1 MSPELTTA
9 GSSNGGI
16 SRAPRHGIR
25 TTQIRLTL
33 TLAGVVGVCF
43 GVLFGCDSEQRARDA
58 SAPPSLQTSEI
69 SIRFDVA
76 PQKAPVVSVL
86 AFHAT
91 VAGVLQRDVLGIVD
105 PLAAAAPDRDCEL
118 RDLDLSASTLGA
130 QGGSIELQEL
140 GGIGLQLGASDPAA
154 GLAPGLAPSL
164 PSPGSLPTGG
174 AAPSSTAGMILR
186 PFPRLFPDVAT
197 VVGGVVAEA
206 GPLQLSGLPERIGL
220 LTSASELPLEE
231 LAVPAAPHI
240 TSVNGVPLAAGAK
253 VDGHDGLI
261 IGVSGDAGTI
271 VELRPFGATVAISC
285 AVPLSG
291 LGESTLTVPRALV
304 ARLTG
309 SAANPSGTMLVASAK
324 VLPASL
330 DALSRARVRVAPFA
344 ATNHLSI
351 EVRASTAVELTP

>member
-9 GSSNGGI
+9 GSSKGRI
-16 SRAPRHGIR
+16 FRARWRGIR
-25 TTQIRLTL
+25 SA
-33 TLAGVVGVCF
+33 LAQASVVAACASMLLACDGV
-43 GVLFGCDSEQRARDA
+43 QRVRDA
-58 SAPPSLQTSEI
+58 SAPPSMQTSEI
-69 SIRFDVA
+69 SIRFDVS

-118 RDLDLSASTLGA
+118 RDLDLSASMLVA

-140 GGIGLQLGASDPAA
+140 GGIGLQLGASDPATA
-154 GLAPGLAPSL
+154 L
-164 PSPGSLPTGG
+164 PSPGALATGATAPAG
-174 AAPSSTAGMILR
+174 PSSTAGMILR

-206 GPLQLSGLPERIGL
+206 GPLQLGGLPDRIGL
-220 LTSASELPLEE
+220 LTPASELPLEE

-240 TSVNGVPLAAGAK
+240 TSVNGTALTAGAR
-253 VDGHDGLI
+253 VDGHEGLTI
-261 IGVSGDAGTI
+261 SVAGEAGAI

-285 AVPLSG
+285 AVPPAAG
-291 LGESTLTVPRALV
+291 GESTLTVPRALV

-309 SAANPSGTMLVASAK
+309 AANPSATTSAK

>member
-9 GSSNGGI
+9 ASSKGRI
-16 SRAPRHGIR
+16 SRARWRGIR
-25 TTQIRLTL
+25 PTRIRLA
-33 TLAGVVGVCF
+33 TLASVVGVCASM
-43 GVLFGCDSEQRARDA
+43 VAGCDGVQRARDA

-69 SIRFDVA
+69 SIRFDVS

-130 QGGSIELQEL
+130 QGGTIELQEL
-140 GGIGLQLGASDPAA
+140 GGIGLQLGASDVAPA
-154 GLAPGLAPSL
+154 LPAPGALAT
-164 PSPGSLPTGG
+164 GPTG
-174 AAPSSTAGMILR
+174 PSATAGMILR

-206 GPLQLSGLPERIGL
+206 GPLQLGGLPDRIGL

-240 TSVNGVPLAAGAK
+240 TSVNGTPLAAGAK
-253 VDGHDGLI
+253 VDGHDGLT
-261 IGVSGDAGTI
+261 IGVSGDAGAI

-285 AVPLSG
+285 AVPPSTAA
-291 LGESTLTVPRALV
+291 GESTLTVPRALV
-304 ARLTG
+304 ARLT
-309 SAANPSGTMLVASAK
+309 SAANPSATALGK

-344 ATNHLSI
+344 ATNQLSI

>member
-9 GSSNGGI
+9 TPSKGRI
-16 SRAPRHGIR
+16 SRARWRGI
-25 TTQIRLTL
+25 QEALA
-33 TLAGVVGVCF
+33 LAGVVGACAGLVV
-43 GVLFGCDSEQRARDA
+43 VLVSGCEGEQRARDA
-58 SAPPSLQTSEI
+58 SAPPSLQTSEV
-69 SIRFDVA
+69 SVRFDVA
-76 PQKAPVVSVL
+76 PQKAPMMSVL

-118 RDLDLSASTLGA
+118 RDLDLSASALVA

-140 GGIGLQLGASDPAA
+140 GGIGLMLGASEPATA
-154 GLAPGLAPSL
+154 APALSSGGLATTGTTPGI
-164 PSPGSLPTGG
+164 
-174 AAPSSTAGMILR
+174 TAGMIVR

-206 GPLQLSGLPERIGL
+206 GPLQLGGLPDRVGL
-220 LTSASELPLEE
+220 LTAASELPLEE
-231 LAVPAAPHI
+231 LSVPAAPHI

-253 VDGHDGLI
+253 VDGHEGLT

-285 AVPLSG
+285 AVPQSSA
-291 LGESTLTVPRALV
+291 GESTLTVPRALV

-309 SAANPSGTMLVASAK
+309 AGSPAAGAAASAK
-324 VLPASL
+324 PLPASL
-330 DALSRARVRVAPFA
+330 DALSRTRVRIAPFA

-351 EVRASTAVELTP
+351 EVRASTAVELSP